1 MSSEPLIV
9 ETHGKVALWRMN
21 RPDIRNALSDELK
34 LALEEQAR
42 NFVNDDRLNCVVL
55 TGMDKVFCA
64 GGDLRTMDS
73 SRRGVDVRKRLQKT
87 YRFMKLLTASEKV
100 VISAVNGAAVGGGFA
115 LALTGDIIVA
125 SDQAY
130 FMSGYAR
137 VGVLPDLALLYNL
150 PRAVGVPRAKDLML
164 TNERVGAAEALSLGL
179 VSRVFP
185 HEEMLERA
193 MRLAKS
199 IADGPS
205 VSLGLTKSLLNL
217 SRNDSLDGFL
227 LREET
232 GQAIVFDSDDFIE
245 GNRAFKEKR
254 EPKFQGR

>member
-1 MSSEPLIV
+1 MKTDPLVV
-9 ETHGKVALWRMN
+9 ETHGKVALWRMS
-21 RPDIRNALSDELK
+21 RPEVRNALSDELK
-34 LALEEQAR
+34 LALEEKAHEFI
-42 NFVNDDRLNCVVL
+42 NNDSLKCVVL
-55 TGMDKVFCA
+55 TGVDRVFCA

-87 YRFMKLLTASEKV
+87 YRFMKLLTGSEKV
-100 VISAVNGAAVGGGFA
+100 VIMAVNGAAVGAGLA
-115 LALTGDIIVA
+115 LALTGDIIIA

-130 FMSGYAR
+130 FMSGYSR

-150 PRAVGVPRAKDLML
+150 PRAIGMPRAKDLMM
-164 TNERVGAAEALSLGL
+164 TNERISAAEALSMGL
-179 VSRVFP
+179 VSRVVP
-185 HEEMLERA
+185 HDEILERA
-193 MRLAKS
+193 MRLAGS

-217 SRNDSLDGFL
+217 GHNDSLEEFL

-232 GQAIVFDSDDFIE
+232 GQAVVFDSDDFAE

-254 EPKFQGR
+254 EPRFQGR